1 MYRSCNIH
9 ERKNTM
15 ISVFGAS
22 GFIGS
27 SFCLLYNDETISIDR
42 NDNNSK
48 SDNILYTI
56 STVDNYNVHTDP
68 YLDINTNL
76 IKLISVL
83 EQCKNSKNTTFNFIS
98 SWFVYGKTDDIP
110 CKETSL
116 CNPTGFYSITKHTAE
131 KLIISYCRTFGLHY
145 RILRLTNIIGHGD
158 KKISKKK
165 NAMQYLI
172 SCLVSGEPIKL
183 YDNGSN
189 IRDFMDVTDCCR
201 AIKCCM
207 DNAPLDEIINISNA
221 EPITIGEVLS
231 YANDKIKSNTII
243 ESIDAPA
250 FHKIVQIKNMWLDN
264 KKLLSYGYIP
274 KTTVFQSVDKI
285 MESLQ

>member
-1 MYRSCNIH
+1 MQCN
-9 ERKNTM
+9 N
-15 ISVFGAS
+15 
-22 GFIGS
+22 
-27 SFCLLYNDETISIDR
+27 
-42 NDNNSK
+42 
-48 SDNILYTI
+48 
-56 STVDNYNVHTDP
+56 
-68 YLDINTNL
+68 
-76 IKLISVL
+76 
-83 EQCKNSKNTTFNFIS
+83 
-98 SWFVYGKTDDIP
+98 
-110 CKETSL
+110 
-116 CNPTGFYSITKHTAE
+116 
-131 KLIISYCRTFGLHY
+131 
-145 RILRLTNIIGHGD
+145 
-158 KKISKKK
+158 
-165 NAMQYLI
+165 LI

-189 IRDFMDVTDCCR
+189 IRDFMDITDCCR

-231 YANDKIKSNTII
+231 YSKDKIKSNTII
-243 ESIDAPA
+243 ESIDAPV

>member
-1 MYRSCNIH
+1 
-9 ERKNTM
+9 M
-15 ISVFGAS
+15 ISVFGSS

-27 SFCLLYNDETISIDR
+27 SFCSLYNNETISIDK
-42 NDNNSK
+42 NDNNPK

-56 STVDNYNVHTDP
+56 STVDNYNIHTDP

-83 EQCKNSKNTTFNFIS
+83 EQCKKSKNTTFNFIS

-110 CKETSL
+110 CKETST
-116 CNPTGFYSITKHTAE
+116 CNPTGFYSITKHAAE
-131 KLIISYCRTFGLHY
+131 KLIISYCQTFGLHY
-145 RILRLTNIIGHGD
+145 RILRLTNIIGPGD

-189 IRDFMDVTDCCR
+189 IRDFMDITDCCR
-201 AIKCCM
+201 AIKCCI
-207 DNAPLDEIINISNA
+207 DNSPLDEIINISNA

-231 YANDKIKSNTII
+231 YSKNKIKSNTII

-264 KKLLSYGYIP
+264 KKLLSYGYLP